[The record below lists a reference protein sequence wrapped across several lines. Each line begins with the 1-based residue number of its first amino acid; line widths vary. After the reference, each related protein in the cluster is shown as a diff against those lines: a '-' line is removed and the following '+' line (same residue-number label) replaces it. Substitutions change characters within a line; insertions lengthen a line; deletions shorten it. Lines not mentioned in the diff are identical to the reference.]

1 MSTTAEWLAK
11 ILSSKEELHH
21 WLKRQWIGE
30 VGAYYRIT
38 NVARKYYLNQEL
50 PIGAFDTLQN
60 IAEQEMNHAGWVR
73 DLLETRGLLGQSDIP
88 SGEEKY
94 WKPILG
100 SMESFEEIAAAGHHA
115 EAMRLVR
122 IRALCECEGI
132 DEDIRNVFKR
142 ILPEEVFHEA
152 AFKRLSSPEAL
163 EKMSGKHQEG
173 LRLLGLEI

>member
-30 VGAYYRIT
+30 VTAHQRIS
-38 NVARKYYLNQEL
+38 NVADKYHGRISASTQQVLSNIATQEL
-50 PIGAFDTLQN
+50 
-60 IAEQEMNHAGWVR
+60 NHSLWIR
-73 DLLETRGLLGQSDIP
+73 DLLANRNIEMPVGSLGE
-88 SGEEKY
+88 GEKRYWEPVLKY
-94 WKPILG
+94 
-100 SMESFEEIAAAGHHA
+100 MESFEEIAAAGHHA

-122 IRALCECEGI
+122 IRALCECEEI